1 MKFMNLDFLSFPQ
14 ILGVLSQIVSF
25 NSSLQ
30 ILQTFFIPF
39 YAYLFFLG
47 NFKYFLFEFTD
58 SFICLVESD
67 IDTLLN

>member
-39 YAYLFFLG
+39 YAYLFFLD